1 MPARRKNPKINLL
14 YQGDYQTTSG
24 SRIVSWLLS
33 TFRVIVIITEIVVVA
48 AFASR
53 FWLDMKNN
61 DLDEKLQQKTAVIEA
76 SGKFEKDFR
85 DIQNRLRM
93 FSNLTAKASI
103 PSDVLDN
110 ISVNIP
116 DDMLLTSVRIGE
128 KSTEIEGIS
137 PSEKKIQQFV
147 TNLMNDKDFENVQ
160 IREVSTDKQGLS
172 LLTFKISVEIAKESE
187 E

>member
-1 MPARRKNPKINLL
+1 MPARKKIPKINLL
-14 YQGDYQTTSG
+14 YQGDYQTTPS
-24 SRIVSWLLS
+24 SRVISWLLS

-61 DLDEKLQQKTAVIEA
+61 DLDERLQQKKAIIEA

-93 FSNLTAKASI
+93 FSSLTAKASA

-110 ISVNIP
+110 ISANIP
-116 DDMLLTSVRIGE
+116 PDMLLTSVRIGE
-128 KSTEIEGIS
+128 KSTEIEGMS
-137 PSEKKIQQFV
+137 PGEKKIQQFV
-147 TNLMNDKDFENVQ
+147 TNLINDEGFENVQ
-160 IREVSTDKQGLS
+160 IKEVSTDQQGLS
-172 LLTFKISVEIAKESE
+172 LLTFKISVEIAKGSE